1 MDGGEELKHSLPID
15 RVKVRY
21 NNNNDACVHKLNL
34 IVLFSSEC
42 INLNAF
48 DKKTTPL
55 MLSLLRVPFRGYPDG
70 GLSRLSIF
78 DKEYRLFGGQG
89 KLSESPQ
96 MLNIYNLALTN

>member
-1 MDGGEELKHSLPID
+1 MC
-15 RVKVRY
+15 
-21 NNNNDACVHKLNL
+21 ACVFARGISAFFTYLADSARL
-34 IVLFSSEC
+34 LLFSSEC

-78 DKEYRLFGGQG
+78 DKEYRLLGGQG
-89 KLSESPQ
+89 KLSGSPQ

>member
-1 MDGGEELKHSLPID
+1 MHVCVRVCEGDLCFFHLP
-15 RVKVRY
+15 RRFR
-21 NNNNDACVHKLNL
+21 AAPT
-34 IVLFSSEC
+34 FSSEC

-78 DKEYRLFGGQG
+78 DETYRLLGGQG

-96 MLNIYNLALTN
+96 MLNIYDLALTD